1 MRKNSL
7 APKGLSLSQAQS
19 ISNLCNQ
26 RAAQIDSKLKSVNN
40 ISRVVKIDGQNY
52 IETVAQPLP
61 SPFTVVTMLTEK
73 AKLHA
78 TQAFLMENIRAKDEL
93 LDNIRKSTADF
104 NQPIPDRMHIESLGH
119 QKSVNEEWG
128 WEQLSMAEINEFTE
142 AEAYAAHI
150 HQFINA
156 KGKLTQ
162 LRNELPTIKTLEW
175 FEISAG
181 HKTPVEVKIHHDSDE
196 LLVLHEDLASTHR
209 KYEQRVNYFK
219 AKVKNLVTNENA
231 RLTKVHQDLLNEY
244 NLKVSE
250 ENTRYEKVYTEWN
263 KARTEA
269 IAAHNTKVQ
278 EEIKVASTFKIQV
291 DARFQDVI
299 DTFLQDDTDN

>member
-7 APKGLSLSQAQS
+7 ASKGLSLSQAQS

-40 ISRVVKIDGQNY
+40 ISRIVKVDGTNY
-52 IETVAQPLP
+52 VETVAQPLP
-61 SPFTVVTMLTEK
+61 SPAQVVTMLTDK

-93 LDNIRKSTADF
+93 LNNIRSSAPDFALEMPQRVNIDTAGRVD
-104 NQPIPDRMHIESLGH
+104 L
-119 QKSVNEEWG
+119 VNEEWG
-128 WEQLSMAEINEFTE
+128 WEQLSTAEINEYTE

-162 LRNELPTIKTLEW
+162 LRTELPTIKTLEW
-175 FEISAG
+175 FEVSAG
-181 HKTPVEVKIHHDSDE
+181 HKTPVEVKIHHDVDE
-196 LLVLHEDLASTHR
+196 LLVLHEELAAIHR
-209 KYEQRVNYFK
+209 KHEQRVNYFK
-219 AKVKNLVTNENA
+219 AKVKNLVTTENA
-231 RLTKVHQDLLNEY
+231 RLAKEFQDRLNEY
-244 NLKVSE
+244 NQKVSE
-250 ENTRYEKVYTEWN
+250 ENTRYEKVYSEWN

-269 IAAHNTKVQ
+269 VAAHNIKVQ
-278 EEIKVASTFKIQV
+278 EEIKLAAAVRIQV
-291 DARFQDVI
+291 DARFQEVI
-299 DTFLQDDTDN
+299 NHFLVEDTDN

>member
-1 MRKNSL
+1 
-7 APKGLSLSQAQS
+7 
-19 ISNLCNQ
+19 
-26 RAAQIDSKLKSVNN
+26 LKSVNN
-40 ISRVVKIDGQNY
+40 ISRIVKVDKTNY
-52 IETVAQPLP
+52 VETVAQPLP
-61 SPFTVVTMLTEK
+61 SPALVVTMLTDK

-93 LDNIRKSTADF
+93 LNNIRSSAPDFELEMPQRVNIDTAARVD
-104 NQPIPDRMHIESLGH
+104 L
-119 QKSVNEEWG
+119 VNEEWG
-128 WEQLSMAEINEFTE
+128 WEQLSTAEINEYTE

-162 LRNELPTIKTLEW
+162 LRTELPTIKTLEW
-175 FEISAG
+175 FEVSAG

-299 DTFLQDDTDN
+299 DTFLQEDTDN

>member
-40 ISRVVKIDGQNY
+40 ISRIVKVDGTNY

-61 SPFTVVTMLTEK
+61 SPEQVVAMLTEK

-93 LDNIRKSTADF
+93 LNNIRNSTGDF
-104 NQPIPDRMHIESLGH
+104 KQPTPERLDVESPRW
-119 QKSVNEEWG
+119 QSSVDEEWG
-128 WEQLSMAEINEFTE
+128 WQQLSTAEINEFIE

-175 FEISAG
+175 FEVSAG

-196 LLVLHEDLASTHR
+196 LLVLHEDLASLHR

-244 NLKVSE
+244 NFKVSA

-299 DTFLQDDTDN
+299 DTFLQEDTDN

>member
-40 ISRVVKIDGQNY
+40 ISRIVKVDGTNY
-52 IETVAQPLP
+52 VETVAQPLP
-61 SPFTVVTMLTEK
+61 SPADVITMLIEK

-104 NQPIPDRMHIESLGH
+104 NQPIPDRILIESIGH

-128 WEQLSMAEINEFTE
+128 WQQLSTAEINEFIE

-181 HKTPVEVKIHHDSDE
+181 HKTPVEVKIHHDSDS
-196 LLVLHEDLASTHR
+196 LLALHEDLASLHR
-209 KYEQRVNYFK
+209 KFEQRVNYFK

-231 RLTKVHQDLLNEY
+231 RLTKEHQDVVNEY

-263 KARTEA
+263 KVRTEA
-269 IAAHNTKVQ
+269 IAAHNSKVQ
-278 EEIKVASTFKIQV
+278 EEIKVTSTFKIQV

-299 DTFLQDDTDN
+299 DFFLQEDTDN